1 MLVMI
6 GQEAGVRAHGVVAE
20 RVRAVIEAIGHRYAR
35 LTGWM
40 RSAAPRHIVWR
51 AAAALLMVPVVAGA
65 TLLQH
70 VKYDRADLPDMEPL
84 VRFEPP
90 TIGHLYDARGEL
102 LLELAR
108 EYRWVVQ
115 YPEIPVT
122 LREAVLAAEDK
133 NFFSHG
139 GVDFGA
145 LPRVAGKACPRGP
158 WRRAAARR
166 RRTGASG
173 SRSSSRRADR
183 RSPSSS
189 CVGTSWA
196 ASPRTRTLACCSGR
210 PWSRARWP
218 RSWACPPR
226 TSSAARCEEMRLS
239 LWLEEDFRRRFGS
252 HAGGQGADPGP
263 LRVVHLPGQRPL
275 RLLGR
280 LRVLLRQAA
289 LRPTSSG
296 TPTRRRCWPASRS
309 RRATTRPRPR
319 NLERPRGA
327 ATTCCG

>member
-90 TIGHLYDARGEL
+90 TIGHLYDARGEV

-145 LPRVAGKACPRGP
+145 LPRVAGKAFLRSVAASRRASEEDGRLRIKIVFPQGGSTHHPAARAGLLPERHHQGRGP
-158 WRRAAARR
+158 GRAAA
-166 RRTGASG
+166 
-173 SRSSSRRADR
+173 ADA
-183 RSPSSS
+183 
-189 CVGTSWA
+189 G
-196 ASPRTRTLACCSGR
+196 
-210 PWSRARWP
+210 RARAWP

-226 TSSAARCEEMRLS
+226 TSSAARSRRCGCRCGWRRTS
-239 LWLEEDFRRRFGS
+239 GDGSAPARRPRSRSWPATRRSSTWATAATASRRRPS
-252 HAGGQGADPGP
+252 TTSTSRSP
-263 LRVVHLPGQRPL
+263 
-275 RLLGR
+275 
-280 LRVLLRQAA
+280 
-289 LRPTSSG
+289 PTSSG
-296 TPTRRRCWPASRS
+296 TPTRRPCWPASRS
-309 RRATTRPRPR
+309 RRRTTRPRR
-319 NLERPRGA
+319 ATSSGRASA